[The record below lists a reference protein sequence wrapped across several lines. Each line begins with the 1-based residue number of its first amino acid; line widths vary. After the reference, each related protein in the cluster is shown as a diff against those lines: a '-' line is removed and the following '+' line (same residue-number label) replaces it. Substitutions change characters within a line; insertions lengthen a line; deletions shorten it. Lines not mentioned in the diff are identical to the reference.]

1 MHCAQ
6 PELHEVAQRCNF
18 SLYSAPRGSPHNIG
32 EALVATHP
40 VIRTNPV
47 TGWKS
52 VYAVG
57 QHVSHINDVTPL
69 ESKALMDWF
78 LDLIL
83 KNHDLQ
89 VRHKWVSVGDV
100 AIWDNR
106 SMYHTGTPDYDDL
119 GEREM
124 RRSVSI
130 GEKPFFDPNS
140 RSRREA
146 LAENQTNGH

>member
-6 PELHEVAQRCNF
+6 PELHESAKRGNF
-18 SLYSAPRGSPHNIG
+18 SLYSAPRGSPHDIG
-32 EALVATHP
+32 EALEATHP

-52 VYAVG
+52 LYPIG

-89 VRHKWVSVGDV
+89 VRHTWRNVDDV

-106 SMYHTGTPDYDDL
+106 CMLHTGTPDYDGLSDRSL
-119 GEREM
+119 
-124 RRSVSI
+124 RRSISV
-130 GEKPFFDPNS
+130 GEKPMFDPKS

-146 LAENQTNGH
+146 LVEKQTNGH